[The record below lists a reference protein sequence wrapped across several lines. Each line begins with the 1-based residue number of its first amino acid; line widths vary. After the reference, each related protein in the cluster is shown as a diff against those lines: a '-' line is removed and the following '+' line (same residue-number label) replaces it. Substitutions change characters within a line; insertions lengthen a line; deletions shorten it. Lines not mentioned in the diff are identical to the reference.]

1 MSVLYLLIPLAIA
14 LAGVAAWACVRAIL
28 SGQFEDLETPAERI
42 LWDDEPLPAPPLEAG
57 PPGGGPRAR

>member
-1 MSVLYLLIPLAIA
+1 VSVLYLLIPVALI

-42 LWDDEPLPAPPLEAG
+42 LWEDEPVG
-57 PPGGGPRAR
+57 P